1 MASHVYA
8 QFFSQLAAKTINL
21 NSDAL
26 KWALTTSTY
35 VPNQGSDTFWSTPQA
50 NEVSGTG
57 YTAGGIAAS
66 GVTITNSGGVFTF
79 TTATADFGVLTVS
92 NIRILVLYDS
102 TPGTAGTDPLI
113 WYWDIGANQNPA
125 GVDFQVQ
132 FPSNVFTITPS

>member
-8 QFFSQLAAKTINL
+8 QFFSEVAAGSVNL
-21 NSDAL
+21 GSDTL
-26 KWALTTSTY
+26 KYGLCTSSY
-35 VPNQGSDTFWSTPQA
+35 VPNQATDTFWSTPQA

-57 YTAGGIAAS
+57 YTAGGITAS

-79 TTATADFGVLTVS
+79 TTATADYGIITVTG
-92 NIRILVLYDS
+92 IRIIVLYDAQS
-102 TPGTAGTDPLI
+102 GVAATSPLI
-113 WYWDIGANQNPA
+113 WYWDIGANQSPA

>member
-8 QFFSQLAAKTINL
+8 QFFSQLAGKTMNL
-21 NSDAL
+21 NTDAL
-26 KWALTTSTY
+26 KFGLTTSTY

-79 TTATADFGVLTVS
+79 TTSTADFGVLTVS
-92 NIRILVLYDS
+92 GIRIIVLYDAQS
-102 TPGTAGTDPLI
+102 GVAATSPLI
-113 WYWDIGANQNPA
+113 WYWDIGANQAPA

-132 FPSNVFTITPS
+132 FPSNIFTITPS